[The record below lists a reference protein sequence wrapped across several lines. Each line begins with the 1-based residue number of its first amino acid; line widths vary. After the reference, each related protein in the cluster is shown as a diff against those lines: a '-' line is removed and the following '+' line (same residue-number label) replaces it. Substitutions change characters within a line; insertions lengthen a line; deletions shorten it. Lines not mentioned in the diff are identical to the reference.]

1 MLASLCG
8 VLRVTA
14 LAGSSAEF
22 EKFIADETEKWG
34 KVVKFAALKA

>member
-1 MLASLCG
+1 VLASLCG

-22 EKFIADETEKWG
+22 EKFIAAMT
-34 KVVKFAALKA
+34 ALTGFGRSVFGT